1 MERKVSAIVATR
13 RDLMA
18 GGITVAAILLFVGSG
33 STALSSVVAALEGV
47 AGGPDRILTTALL
60 LNIALMLFGWRRY
73 RDLAAEVVERTEA
86 EERARTLASKDPL
99 TGLLNRRSLGEAGAA
114 LLMQAE
120 ARHKT
125 VAMLMIDLDHFKT
138 VNDLHG
144 HIAGDELLRAAADV
158 IVKALPPAATAARL
172 GGDEFCCAFLYDAAN
187 PGVVEGIAEQIVTRL
202 SQPFDLNGVHAHVS
216 ASLGIARSDSDCA
229 TVDALMRRSDIAM
242 YAAKKGGQNRFTWF
256 DSSME
261 RELHARNAIEAG
273 LRTGIPKGEIVP
285 YYEQQIDL
293 QTGRL
298 IGFEV
303 LARWEHPSR
312 GVILPDLFIPIA
324 EECGLIADLSMSVMR
339 QAFEEARGWDASL
352 SLSVN
357 ISPGQLRDP
366 WLAQK
371 IVKLLVET
379 GFPPERLEVEITESS
394 LFENLGLA
402 QSIVGSLKNQGI
414 RLALDD
420 FGTGYSSLA
429 HLRALPFD
437 RIKID
442 KSFVMGM
449 DGNPESAAIV
459 DAITKLGGSLGL
471 PITAEGIEDSSVQQR
486 LRTLGCNKGQ
496 GWHFGK
502 PMHITQVRSLLAD
515 KHLLNPGREQPREE
529 ISQPAVR
536 RRIG

>member
-1 MERKVSAIVATR
+1 VV
-13 RDLMA
+13 D
-18 GGITVAAILLFVGSG
+18 
-33 STALSSVVAALEGV
+33 ALQGV

-73 RDLAAEVVERTEA
+73 RDLAAEVVERTQA
-86 EERARTLASKDPL
+86 EERAQILAAKDPL
-99 TGLLNRRSLGEAGAA
+99 TGLLNRRSLHESGVELLA
-114 LLMQAE
+114 LAE
-120 ARHKT
+120 NQRKS
-125 VAMLMIDLDHFKT
+125 VAMMMIDLDHFKT
-138 VNDLHG
+138 INDLHG
-144 HIAGDELLRAAADV
+144 HVTGDQLLRVAADV
-158 IVKALPPAATAARL
+158 IVKALPPSAIAARL
-172 GGDEFCCAFLYDAAN
+172 GGDEFCCAFLYDATN
-187 PGVVEGIAEQIVTRL
+187 PGLVDSIAERIVTRL
-202 SQPFDLNGVHAHVS
+202 SQPFDLDGIHAHVS

-256 DSSME
+256 DGSME
-261 RELHARNAIEAG
+261 RELHARNMIESG
-273 LRTGIPKGEIVP
+273 LRVGIPKGEVVP

-293 QTGRL
+293 ETGEL

-303 LARWEHPSR
+303 LARWEHPTR
-312 GVILPDLFIPIA
+312 GVIMPDLFIPIA

-339 QAFEEARGWDASL
+339 QAFEDARGWDADL
-352 SLSVN
+352 SISVN
-357 ISPGQLRDP
+357 ISPAQLRDP

-379 GFPPERLEVEITESS
+379 GFPPERLEIEITESS

-402 QSIVGSLKNQGI
+402 QSIIGSLKNQGI
-414 RLALDD
+414 KLALDD

-442 KSFVMGM
+442 KSFVMSM
-449 DGNPESAAIV
+449 DSNSESATIV

-471 PITAEGIEDSSVQQR
+471 PVTAEGIEGEAIQTR
-486 LRTLGCNKGQ
+486 LRALGCNKGQ

-502 PMHITQVRSLLAD
+502 PMHVTQVRTMLAE
-515 KHLLNPGREQPREE
+515 KHLLGPAREQPAAE
-529 ISQPAVR
+529 IVPPR
-536 RRIG
+536 RAGRRVG